1 MTLITEDGSGRAD
14 AESLCSV
21 AFADAYHAARG
32 ATIWAPL
39 STTEKEQ
46 ALRRGTDY
54 LEQTYSA
61 RLAGSRQFSVQ
72 ALAFPRYELPRKGGF
87 KGEYWAIGAIP
98 LPVAQACAEM
108 ALRAGK
114 AALAPDIGRLK
125 KSVTVGP
132 IKTEYVDGDGVTRY
146 RQIDQIMSQFMA
158 GSSISLALVR
168 S

>member
-1 MTLITEDGSGRAD
+1 MTLITEDGSGLAD

-21 AFADAYHAARG
+21 EYADTYHAARG
-32 ATIWAPL
+32 TTTWAGL
-39 STTEKEQ
+39 STAEKEQ

-54 LEQTYSA
+54 LEQHYGV
-61 RLAGSRQFSVQ
+61 RLAGHRQFTVQ

-87 KGEYWAIGAIP
+87 KGEYWATGAVP
-98 LPVAQACAEM
+98 LAAAQACAEM

-114 AALAPDIGRLK
+114 ADLAPDIGRLK
-125 KSVTVGP
+125 KSITVGP
-132 IKTEYVDGDGVTRY
+132 IKTEYVDSDGVTRY

-158 GSSISLALVR
+158 GSSSSIALAR